1 MQNKKPVI
9 GIFSLES
16 LTTGMYSDPKVVYRE
31 YVQNATDAIDD
42 AVDAGILSNRDAG
55 EISVKVNKK
64 SRTITISD
72 NGIGLPQEKA
82 LSTLYDIGRS
92 AKRYDK
98 KRGFRGIGRLAGLS
112 YSEKL
117 VFKTS
122 SKGEEVA
129 TVVTWDSKKMREML
143 RPDHAGDEDLAAVI
157 ESIVSYKTIP
167 EEVGKHYFT
176 VELMHVDEKFAE
188 LLSEQDIRQYLSQVG
203 PVPFRADKFP
213 YYSDRHCGIKKQIE
227 KLGKSL
233 EEYNIYL
240 NDDPNPLY
248 KGYKTWITTSKD
260 RDDICEIR
268 YLEEFHDN
276 GDLFFWG
283 WYGMSSFKG
292 YVKDPEIQGLR
303 VRKHNIQIGNER
315 TLDPLFSQDRF
326 NRWFIGE
333 IHVYDKNIIP
343 NARRDDFEP
352 NDTYFLFKERL
363 EKYTKDILS
372 KIPAVY
378 SNINSA
384 FSKIESSKSS
394 LEDIEKQ
401 LKNGVNSEVERD
413 NLFKKRDQIKSNIER
428 GKKEIEKSQ
437 AKIED
442 KTLVKKIADTLAET
456 KALEK
461 KSAELENK
469 IIDVEFNSHTAKALS
484 AYSKEIRKVVYRIFE
499 VVEREL
505 DATASKKMQEAILDE
520 LSKGKAK

>member
-1 MQNKKPVI
+1 MESKKPVI

-42 AVDAGILSNRDAG
+42 AIDAGILANREAG
-55 EISVKVNKK
+55 EISVKLNSR

-72 NGIGLPQEKA
+72 NGVGLPQAKA

-122 SKGEEVA
+122 AKGEEVA

-143 RPDHAGDEDLAAVI
+143 RPDHAGEEDLAAVI
-157 ESIVSYKTIP
+157 ESIVSYKTVP
-167 EEVGKHYFT
+167 EDIDKHYFT
-176 VELMHVDEKFAE
+176 VELVHVDEKFSE
-188 LLSEQDIRQYLSQVG
+188 LLNEQQIRLYLSQVG
-203 PVPFRADKFP
+203 PVPFRADRFP
-213 YYSDRHCGIKKQIE
+213 YYSDRHSGIRKKME
-227 KLGKSL
+227 ELGKSL
-233 EEYNIYL
+233 EEYYIYL
-240 NDDPNPLY
+240 NGDPNPLY

-260 RDDICEIR
+260 RDDIREIKFF
-268 YLEEFHDN
+268 EEYHEN
-276 GDLFFWG
+276 GELFFWG

-303 VRKHNIQIGNER
+303 VRKHNIQIGSER

-333 IHVYDKNIIP
+333 IHLYDKNLIP

-363 EKYTKDILS
+363 EKHTKDVLS
-372 KIPAVY
+372 KIPALY

-384 FSKIESSKSS
+384 FLKIETSKSS
-394 LEDIEKQ
+394 LQDIENK

-428 GKKEIEKSQ
+428 GKKDIEKSKS
-437 AKIED
+437 KIED
-442 KTLVKKIADTLAET
+442 KTLVKKIAETLAET
-456 KALEK
+456 VTLEK
-461 KSAELENK
+461 KSNELENK

-484 AYSKEIRKVVYRIFE
+484 SYSKEIRKVVYRIFE

-505 DATASKKMQEAILDE
+505 EATAAKKMQEAILDE
-520 LSKGKAK
+520 LCKGKVK